1 MSAPIPT
8 VSVSLVTYNH
18 ERYIGETIRSVLG
31 QTFSD
36 LEVVVV
42 DDGSTDRTPEVIAS
56 FDDPRL
62 ISIRQENQGPGAATN
77 RALAACRGKYVTL
90 LSGDDVCYPDRIQKQ
105 LEAYACGGPRL
116 LFASATFIDE
126 DGAPI
131 PPGPYED
138 FFDLTP
144 QTRAEIYRR
153 FFFRGNFINAVTA
166 FTERRLLGEA
176 PYDPLLYQTQDFD
189 LWIRLVKR
197 HEISF
202 QPEPVIRYRIR
213 ANQQNLSSPRA
224 EHQVR
229 TNNEYLF
236 LMRRFFDDVPLEL
249 FREAFGGELRRPDFS
264 SPDEALCE
272 QAFLLLRAPHPMQ
285 EVVGLERLYDLL
297 TTPRTAAVLRDRYA
311 FTYLD
316 FVELLTRTDPLRMW
330 GQTLTSLF
338 VDTGK
343 GFNSEEVRQQTVFS
357 GTSAFTLTFDL
368 SGFSGIR
375 SLRWEPV
382 WMRHCRVEL
391 RHISWRDRAGQSH
404 SLDPAGVSS
413 NGTRD
418 ASGGHCFETHNPMFF
433 LLVGEDIAGLT
444 LEGRW
449 DIKDLYGTCVRTAQ
463 LWATACGQRDEAQQ
477 RVHQLSG
484 EIIQAQQRVHQLSG
498 EIIQARELAAS
509 REEELLLLQSNL
521 SYRIGNRLCRLRS
534 RLAPE
539 PTWRYRLYRLVRR
552 AAQIWRTE
560 GARSLHQRIVRRC
573 LHRNA

>member
-1 MSAPIPT
+1 
-8 VSVSLVTYNH
+8 
-18 ERYIGETIRSVLG
+18 
-31 QTFSD
+31 
-36 LEVVVV
+36 
-42 DDGSTDRTPEVIAS
+42 
-56 FDDPRL
+56 
-62 ISIRQENQGPGAATN
+62 
-77 RALAACRGKYVTL
+77 
-90 LSGDDVCYPDRIQKQ
+90 
-105 LEAYACGGPRL
+105 
-116 LFASATFIDE
+116 
-126 DGAPI
+126 
-131 PPGPYED
+131 
-138 FFDLTP
+138 
-144 QTRAEIYRR
+144 
-153 FFFRGNFINAVTA
+153 
-166 FTERRLLGEA
+166 
-176 PYDPLLYQTQDFD
+176 
-189 LWIRLVKR
+189 
-197 HEISF
+197 
-202 QPEPVIRYRIR
+202 
-213 ANQQNLSSPRA
+213 
-224 EHQVR
+224 
-229 TNNEYLF
+229 
-236 LMRRFFDDVPLEL
+236 
-249 FREAFGGELRRPDFS
+249 LRRPDFS

-285 EVVGLERLYDLL
+285 WVVGLERLYDLL

-357 GTSAFTLTFDL
+357 ATSAFTLTFDL

-391 RHISWRDRAGQSH
+391 RRISWRDRVGRSH

-433 LLVGEDIAGLT
+433 LLVGEDIASLT

-449 DIKDLYGTCVRTAQ
+449 DIKDLYGTCVRTAH
-463 LWATACGQRDEAQQ
+463 LWETACRQLEEAEL
-477 RVHQLSG
+477 QLG
-484 EIIQAQQRVHQLSG
+484 EAQQRVHQLSG
-498 EIIQARELAAS
+498 EIIQARERAAS
-509 REEELLLLQSNL
+509 REEELLLQSTL

-534 RLAPE
+534 QLAPE

-552 AAQIWRTE
+552 AAQIWRKE

-573 LHRNA
+573 LHRSA